1 MLSHLPEN
9 FTAVVTGANGGI
21 GNAIIRRLLT
31 DTHVGNVIAVSRSA
45 ISPQDSFPQEPFS
58 KEPSPNVEVVNA
70 DITTQSGRDTLNQ
83 QLNGRPVHLLFNA
96 IGTLHDDARDIQPEK
111 RLEQLDEA
119 SFAHVMHVNAATPA
133 LLIAA
138 LKSSLQGKHPAI
150 IASLSARV
158 GSIGDNVYG
167 GWYSY
172 RASKAAHNMLM
183 KTLSIELTRLNK
195 QSIVLCL
202 HPGTTNT
209 LLSKPFQARVPSEKL
224 FTPDFVAEQLLKVM
238 SERSPE
244 DTGSFWDWAGE
255 SIEW

>member
-1 MLSHLPEN
+1 MLSYLPEN
-9 FTAVVTGANGGI
+9 FTAVVIGASGGI
-21 GNAIIRRLLT
+21 GNAVIQRLLA
-31 DTHVGNVIAVSRSA
+31 DTRVGHVVAVSRSTL
-45 ISPQDSFPQEPFS
+45 SLQH
-58 KEPSPNVEVVNA
+58 PNLEAVNA
-70 DITTQSGRDTLNQ
+70 DVTTEAGREALRQ
-83 QLNGRPVHLLFNA
+83 QLNGQPVHLLFNA
-96 IGTLHDDARDIQPEK
+96 IGTLHDDERNVHPEK

-119 SFAHVMHVNAATPA
+119 SFTHVMHINAATPA

-138 LKSSLQGKHPAI
+138 LKPSLQGRHPTI

-158 GSIGDNVYG
+158 GSIGDNRHG

-202 HPGTTNT
+202 HPGTTDT
-209 LLSKPFQARVPSEKL
+209 SLSKPFQARVPSEKL
-224 FTPDFVAEQLLKVM
+224 FTPDFVAEQLLEVV
-238 SERSPE
+238 SQRTAE

-255 SIEW
+255 PIEW

>member
-9 FTAVVTGANGGI
+9 FTAVVIGANGGI
-21 GNAIIRRLLT
+21 GNAIIKRLLA
-31 DTHVGNVIAVSRSA
+31 DTHVGNVVAVSRSPLV
-45 ISPQDSFPQEPFS
+45 SQDPSFQDAS
-58 KEPSPNVEVVNA
+58 VEVANV
-70 DITTQSGRDTLNQ
+70 DITTKSGREALCQ
-83 QLNGRPVHLLFNA
+83 QLNGRPIHLLFNA
-96 IGTLHDDARDIQPEK
+96 VGTLHDEARNVQPEK

-119 SFAHVMHVNAATPA
+119 SFAHVMHVNATTPA

-138 LKSSLQGKHPAI
+138 LKSSLQGKHPSI

-158 GSIGDNVYG
+158 GSIGDNGHG

-183 KTLSIELTRLNK
+183 KTISIELKRLNK

-202 HPGTTNT
+202 HPGTTDT
-209 LLSKPFQARVPSEKL
+209 SLSQPFQARVPSEKL

-238 SERSPE
+238 SQRTPE
-244 DTGSFWDWAGE
+244 DTGSFWDWA
-255 SIEW
+255 SKPIEW

>member
-9 FTAVVTGANGGI
+9 FTAVVIGASGGI
-21 GNAIIRRLLT
+21 GNAIVQRLLA
-31 DTHVGNVIAVSRSA
+31 DPRVDHVVAVSRS
-45 ISPQDSFPQEPFS
+45 PFHLQHS
-58 KEPSPNVEVVNA
+58 NLEIVNT
-70 DITTQSGRDTLNQ
+70 DVTTEAGREALRQ
-83 QLNGRPVHLLFNA
+83 QLNGQPVHLLFNA
-96 IGTLHDDARDIQPEK
+96 IGTLHDDALNVHPEK

-119 SFAHVMHVNAATPA
+119 SFNHVMHINAATPA

-138 LKSSLQGKHPAI
+138 LKPSLQGKHPAI

-158 GSIGDNVYG
+158 GSIGDNRHG

-183 KTLSIELTRLNK
+183 KTLSIELARLNK

-202 HPGTTNT
+202 HPGTTDT
-209 LLSKPFQARVPSEKL
+209 SLSKPFQAHVPSEKL
-224 FTPDFVAEQLLKVM
+224 FTPDFVAEQLLKVI
-238 SERSPE
+238 SQRTTE

-255 SIEW
+255 PIEW

>member
-9 FTAVVTGANGGI
+9 FTAVVIGANGGI
-21 GNAIIRRLLT
+21 GNAIIKRLLA
-31 DTHVGNVIAVSRSA
+31 DTHVGNVVAVSRSPIA
-45 ISPQDSFPQEPFS
+45 SQDPSFQGAP
-58 KEPSPNVEVVNA
+58 VEVVNV
-70 DITTQSGRDTLNQ
+70 DIITQSGRETLCQ

-96 IGTLHDDARDIQPEK
+96 IGTLHDEARNVQPEK

-133 LLIAA
+133 LLISA
-138 LKSSLQGKHPAI
+138 LQGKHPVT

-158 GSIGDNVYG
+158 GSIGDNGHG

-183 KTLSIELTRLNK
+183 KTISIELKRLNK

-202 HPGTTNT
+202 HPGTTDT
-209 LLSKPFQARVPSEKL
+209 SLSKPFQARVPSEKL

-238 SERSPE
+238 SQRTPK
-244 DTGSFWDWAGE
+244 DTGSFWDWAGKP
-255 SIEW
+255 IEW